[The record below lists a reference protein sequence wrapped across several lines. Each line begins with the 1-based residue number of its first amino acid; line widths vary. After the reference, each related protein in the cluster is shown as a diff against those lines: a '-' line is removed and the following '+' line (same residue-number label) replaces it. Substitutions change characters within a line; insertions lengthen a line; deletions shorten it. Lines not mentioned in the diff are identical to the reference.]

1 MGIPWLWALRA
12 IPWGTIL
19 TTAVAMRRSAD
30 SLATTPP
37 PRADGPSR
45 NDLRA
50 LADRIA
56 ALEQRDRETALLLTR
71 VTAQLEALTTAGEVL
86 EARVRWLLAGT
97 IAAVILSIVASGIAL
112 FPR

>member
-30 SLATTPP
+30 SLVPAATVRT
-37 PRADGPSR
+37 DGASR

-56 ALEQRDRETALLLTR
+56 ALERRDRETALLLTR

-86 EARVRWLLAGT
+86 EVRVRWLLVGT
-97 IAAVILSIVASGIAL
+97 IAAVALSIVAFGIAL
-112 FPR
+112 LAR